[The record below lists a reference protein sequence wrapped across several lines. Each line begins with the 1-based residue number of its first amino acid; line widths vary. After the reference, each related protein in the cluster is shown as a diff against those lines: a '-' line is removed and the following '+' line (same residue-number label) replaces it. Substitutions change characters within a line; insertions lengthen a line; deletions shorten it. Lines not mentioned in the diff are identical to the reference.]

1 MTFRDSRWRYLEA
14 RSGGCMYACAD
25 CHGYLIFSYS
35 WRLESGYRHKRSKK
49 QHMVFTL
56 LAIICFSPLQFLFL
70 NKGALSWPM
79 PPIWFKMLICLY
91 DSTEVLIVA
100 AQTIS
105 TRSIGVYTGRQGAKT
120 VQHIA
125 AVCKMQDRA
134 AHNERSK
141 QVPGI
146 HKYICAKHQS
156 PQVPLGHNWK
166 CRQQQS
172 QDPMGFQAAEWK
184 AATGW
189 MTRHR
194 GGWQEKH
201 GHRW

>member
-1 MTFRDSRWRYLEA
+1 
-14 RSGGCMYACAD
+14 
-25 CHGYLIFSYS
+25 
-35 WRLESGYRHKRSKK
+35 
-49 QHMVFTL
+49 
-56 LAIICFSPLQFLFL
+56 
-70 NKGALSWPM
+70 
-79 PPIWFKMLICLY
+79 MLICLY
-91 DSTEVLIVA
+91 DSTEVVIVA

-120 VQHIA
+120 VQHAA

-134 AHNERSK
+134 AHNERSN

-156 PQVPLGHNWK
+156 PQVLLGHNWK

-172 QDPMGFQAAEWK
+172 QDPMGFQAAEWE

-194 GGWQEKH
+194 GGWQEEH
-201 GHRW
+201 SHRCSDPCWPQPQKEGSTKRSKSTDGWRNHSKTKVVPQLRAALWGCD